1 MKLIP
6 ILFVILPRPGFLK
19 PSSSIPLQASAME
32 LAVLFLV
39 VFSSSSSL
47 LLHATAQRCDDA
59 ITSSDGKLYTAC
71 NVLPYHSASLHWNYH
86 ASNGTVDIAYRAS
99 GSSSSWVAWAINPNS
114 TGMVG
119 ANAFLAFT
127 NRSTG
132 IVVVFATRFA
142 STNVQ
147 VADVR
152 DEELAFPVHEKRAEY
167 SSGYYTIYA
176 SLELPGSNTRQN
188 TVWQASS
195 SFRDGVPY
203 GHPLDAAGMASMSTL
218 DFLSGQ
224 TASGGG
230 NSRLHRKNI
239 HGVINAISWGILLP
253 TGAILARYVKVFQ
266 SADPAWF
273 YLHVACQCS
282 AYVVGLA
289 GWILGLKLG
298 SESKGITYHKHRDI
312 GIALFCLATVQV
324 FALFLRPD
332 KDHKY
337 RWYWNLYHYAVGYA
351 VIILS
356 IVNIFE
362 GFDILDPAKK
372 WKDAYIA
379 VIATLGGVALVL
391 EAVTWAMVTRRRSSE
406 KPHHGGNTANGVYA

>member
-1 MKLIP
+1 
-6 ILFVILPRPGFLK
+6 
-19 PSSSIPLQASAME
+19 ME
-32 LAVLFLV
+32 LDVLFLV
-39 VFSSSSSL
+39 VFSSSYL
-47 LLHATAQRCDDA
+47 LRHATAQRCDDA
-59 ITSSDGKLYTAC
+59 ITFSNNKPYASC
-71 NVLPYHSASLHWNYH
+71 SVLPYHSASLHWNYH

-99 GSSSSWVAWAINPNS
+99 GSPSSWVAWAINPNS

-127 NRSTG
+127 NGTTG
-132 IVVVFATRFA
+132 NVAVFATRFA
-142 STNVQ
+142 SLGVQ

-152 DEELAFPVHEKRAEY
+152 DEELAFPVYDKLAEY

-176 SLELPGSNTRQN
+176 SLELPGNNTTQH
-188 TVWQASS
+188 TVWQSS
-195 SFRDGVPY
+195 SNFRSGAPY
-203 GHPLDAAGMASMSTL
+203 GHPFDAANTASTSTL

-253 TGAILARYVKVFQ
+253 AGAILARYVKVFQ

-337 RWYWNLYHYAVGYA
+337 RWYWNIYHYAVGYA

-356 IVNIFE
+356 IVNVFE
-362 GFDILDPAKK
+362 GFDILDPTKN

-391 EAVTWAMVTRRRSSE
+391 EAVTWAIVTTRRRRRSSE
-406 KPHHGGNTANGVYA
+406 KPHPGDNNANRFYA

>member
-1 MKLIP
+1 
-6 ILFVILPRPGFLK
+6 
-19 PSSSIPLQASAME
+19 ME
-32 LAVLFLV
+32 LAILFLV
-39 VFSSSSSL
+39 VFSSSSL
-47 LLHATAQRCDDA
+47 LQHATAQTCDAA
-59 ITSSDGKLYTAC
+59 ITFSNDKLYTAC
-71 NVLPYHSASLHWNYH
+71 NVLPYHSASLHWNYF

-99 GSSSSWVAWAINPNS
+99 GSSASWVAWAINPNS
-114 TGMVG
+114 AGMIG

-127 NRSTG
+127 NTTTG
-132 IVVVFATRFA
+132 NVAVFATRFT
-142 STNVQ
+142 SYSVQ
-147 VADVR
+147 AADVR
-152 DEELAFPVHEKRAEY
+152 DEELAFTVYDKRAEY
-167 SSGYYTIYA
+167 SNGYYTIYA
-176 SLELPGSNTRQN
+176 SLELPGNTTRQN

-195 SFRDGVPY
+195 DFSDGVPN
-203 GHPLDAAGMASMSTL
+203 GHPLSTANRQSMSTL

-253 TGAILARYVKVFQ
+253 TGAIIARYVKVFQ
-266 SADPAWF
+266 FADPAWF

-298 SESKGITYHKHRDI
+298 SQSKGITYHKHRDI

-332 KDHKY
+332 KNHKY
-337 RWYWNLYHYAVGYA
+337 RWYWNIYHYAVGYA

-356 IVNIFE
+356 IVNVFE

-372 WKDAYIA
+372 WKNAYIA

-391 EAVTWAMVTRRRSSE
+391 EAFTWAVVTRRRSSE
-406 KPHHGGNTANGVYA
+406 KPHNGDNTTNGFYA